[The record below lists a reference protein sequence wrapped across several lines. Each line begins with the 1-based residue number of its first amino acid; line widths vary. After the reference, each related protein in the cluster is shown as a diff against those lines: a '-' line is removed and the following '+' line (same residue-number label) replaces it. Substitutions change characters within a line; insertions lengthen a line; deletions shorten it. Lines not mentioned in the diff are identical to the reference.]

1 VALPLGPSL
10 VEQLATARDEE
21 VAARAELERLHAA
34 AGSNGEPSVERVD
47 AEAEL
52 ERASEE
58 VANLERQLESVRER
72 VERTA
77 RSQLKRSSR
86 GALKDATSR
95 LAGSLAEGEEVLHMA
110 AGGQRDGRQL
120 IAATDR
126 RLLVADTSDT
136 PPHAVPYED
145 LESAQVGRR
154 GTLEVSTANGELKLE
169 YVVGDLAGLVQH
181 VNQRIWDVL
190 HSQR

>member
-1 VALPLGPSL
+1 VPLGPSIF
-10 VEQLATARDEE
+10 DELE
-21 VAARAELERLHAA
+21 AAREAEAAARSEAERLQAA

-47 AEAEL
+47 AETEL
-52 ERASEE
+52 EHATEE
-58 VANLERQLESVRER
+58 VANLERRLESVRER

-86 GALKDATSR
+86 GALKDATAR
-95 LAGSLAEGEEVLHMA
+95 LAGTLAEGEEVLHMA

-126 RLLVADTSDT
+126 RLLVVDAADS
-136 PPHAVPYED
+136 PPHAVAYEKV
-145 LESAQVGRR
+145 ESAQMGRR
-154 GTLEVSTANGELKLE
+154 GTLEVSTATGELKLE

-190 HSQR
+190 HNEG

>member
-1 VALPLGPSL
+1 MPLGPSIF
-10 VEQLATARDEE
+10 EQLE
-21 VAARAELERLHAA
+21 AAREAEAAARSEAERLQAA

-47 AEAEL
+47 AETEL
-52 ERASEE
+52 EHATEE
-58 VANLERQLESVRER
+58 VSNLERRLESVRER

-86 GALKDATSR
+86 GALKDATAR
-95 LAGSLAEGEEVLHMA
+95 LAGTLAEDEEVLHMA

-126 RLLVADTSDT
+126 RLLVVDAADS
-136 PPHAVPYED
+136 PPHAVAYEKV
-145 LESAQVGRR
+145 ESAQMGRR
-154 GTLEVSTANGELKLE
+154 GTLEVSTATGELKLE

-190 HSQR
+190 HNEG